1 MLSLGS
7 CKLPGWAWVTNP
19 GQPDACFGMHTWQRA
34 DSKYEP
40 DMQ

>member
-7 CKLPGWAWVTNP
+7 CKLPGWAWVTIP
-19 GQPDACFGMHTWQRA
+19 GQPDACFGMLTWQRA

-40 DMQ
+40 DM